1 MDWYPSGAKWA
12 ALDWL
17 DWNRIGTELTSDWQ
31 SIGMILTMDWYKIG
45 DGLAQDLHQIDNGYT
60 SDWQWIDIGLATCW
74 HCRIAMDRIGRWIG
88 ASAVS
93 CDLMACRDTSAGPL

>member
-1 MDWYPSGAKWA
+1 MDWSPSGAKWA

-45 DGLAQDLHQIDNGYT
+45 DGLAQD
-60 SDWQWIDIGLATCW
+60 
-74 HCRIAMDRIGRWIG
+74 
-88 ASAVS
+88 
-93 CDLMACRDTSAGPL
+93 